1 MYLFSPQDNSMDNEL
16 MNLALL
22 SKPQDMI
29 DVARSVSDI
38 VKLSEKSNYCG
49 NEDHTD
55 HLIKIALLKTCV
67 NVHYERV

>member
-1 MYLFSPQDNSMDNEL
+1 MDNEL

-38 VKLSEKSNYCG
+38 VKLSEQSNYWG
-49 NEDHTD
+49 NEG
-55 HLIKIALLKTCV
+55 IIQIV
-67 NVHYERV
+67 